1 MLKIIAA
8 CGAGM
13 GTSMVIRLKLVKI
26 LKKIG
31 VEANV
36 ESMSMG
42 QARSMSGMCD
52 IIFTSLHLVSEFSQ
66 LKHTKIIGVKNLM
79 DEAEIEESLRSAIES
94 LKAEGKF

>member
-26 LKKIG
+26 LKKLG
-31 VEANV
+31 VEAEV

-42 QARSMSGMCD
+42 QARSMGGMCD
-52 IIFTSLHLVSEFSQ
+52 IIFTSLHLVSEFTQ
-66 LKHTKIIGVKNLM
+66 VKQTKVVGVKNLM
-79 DEAEIEESLRSAIES
+79 DEVEIEASLKQAIES
-94 LKAEGKF
+94 LKAEGR